1 VDPPQAMAHHRV
13 DGCPDGAVAQGRVWS
28 RRVVDDV
35 AHTTVVTPARDAA
48 SGLEEV
54 TAVGW
59 FHARS
64 SHEAMLPTPN
74 MTQLSSRVCG
84 MSVTAENQC
93 RWGFLLTTTAIF
105 SPWTTPSTTR
115 SSARIR
121 RYVLLSSCLFCE
133 ADL

>member
-1 VDPPQAMAHHRV
+1 VPGPRGGHASSRGLRLAAPGDAGARRGDPPQAMAHHRV

-35 AHTTVVTPARDAA
+35 AHATCVTPARDEA

-54 TAVGW
+54 TAVGVV
-59 FHARS
+59 HARS

-84 MSVTAENQC
+84 MSAKIVHHYHPC
-93 RWGFLLTTTAIF
+93 
-105 SPWTTPSTTR
+105 
-115 SSARIR
+115 
-121 RYVLLSSCLFCE
+121 VLLVQDSVL
-133 ADL
+133 A